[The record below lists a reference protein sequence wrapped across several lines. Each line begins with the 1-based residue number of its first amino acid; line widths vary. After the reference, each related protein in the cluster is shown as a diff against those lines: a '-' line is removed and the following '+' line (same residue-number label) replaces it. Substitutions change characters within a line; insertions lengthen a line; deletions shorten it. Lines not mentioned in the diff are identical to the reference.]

1 MRQSLNELYSTARKA
16 AVGRGAPHGIAEDLA
31 DAVCWLSSLSFD
43 GVACAVD
50 CLVDWPSD
58 TPSVQLVRDETELV
72 LEPAKQGTVASVLLA
87 GPALGDLLQAG
98 TVPDSG
104 FTISVDVPLL
114 VVAVVAQTCA
124 RLKRRAWL
132 RIRLEGQA
140 VIADC
145 NQETCQ
151 IIAVTEQSAI
161 TESSGSEVTLWPNQ
175 PDQDVGTTECL
186 ITHEEFVRR
195 RDTAL
200 TEGLDVCEDSLKQLE
215 LWAALTLVR
224 ESDRSRETGAGA
236 GLLDND

>member
-114 VVAVVAQTCA
+114 VVAVVAQTCE
-124 RLKRRAWL
+124 RLKRL
-132 RIRLEGQA
+132 SHIH
-140 VIADC
+140 I
-145 NQETCQ
+145 
-151 IIAVTEQSAI
+151 
-161 TESSGSEVTLWPNQ
+161 
-175 PDQDVGTTECL
+175 
-186 ITHEEFVRR
+186 
-195 RDTAL
+195 
-200 TEGLDVCEDSLKQLE
+200 
-215 LWAALTLVR
+215 
-224 ESDRSRETGAGA
+224 
-236 GLLDND
+236 